1 MKTLS
6 KNIKK
11 IHFGH
16 ACAAIIL
23 QSVAIYFLCNEK
35 YQQFFFYSFFALVNL
50 IISIFRSEKEDLYH
64 QILTESGE
72 IDKTV
77 FTLDFNSPKQIINIL
92 NMLRF
97 NTTLDRV
104 HKIFLNVHDNIAL
117 IFLPTNTCKSEIDNE
132 FVYSTPHDFFAAAI
146 KFEKSRKVAVK
157 LFKEIIEYNKRHG
170 GFETLYSDYNTHE
183 INYGLHLGQYLVAH
197 SKKYCHLYGQFIK
210 TVDMDHEVYEADAI
224 YNGFER
230 YGCCPE
236 TLELLAIRC
245 LSASGQHGVDELELY
260 VNDFS
265 INDYLTNK
273 THYQSFLAQLKTE
286 LLCMSAIEQS
296 NTPKALRTECFIN
309 PEIVY
314 FCESILEQEIIADN
328 PETPIACIFREL
340 HAWAKNK

>member
-132 FVYSTPHDFFAAAI
+132 FVYSTP
-146 KFEKSRKVAVK
+146 
-157 LFKEIIEYNKRHG
+157 
-170 GFETLYSDYNTHE
+170 
-183 INYGLHLGQYLVAH
+183 
-197 SKKYCHLYGQFIK
+197 
-210 TVDMDHEVYEADAI
+210 
-224 YNGFER
+224 
-230 YGCCPE
+230 P
-236 TLELLAIRC
+236 
-245 LSASGQHGVDELELY
+245 
-260 VNDFS
+260 
-265 INDYLTNK
+265 
-273 THYQSFLAQLKTE
+273 
-286 LLCMSAIEQS
+286 
-296 NTPKALRTECFIN
+296 
-309 PEIVY
+309 
-314 FCESILEQEIIADN
+314 
-328 PETPIACIFREL
+328 
-340 HAWAKNK
+340 